1 MEVDGPQIYTGRPST
16 TRVATSDGAM
26 RSKDDPCTSS
36 HDGDGNPG
44 TSSGDEHG
52 YGIKHSTRSVVERT
66 TAMQGSGTRGHDGG
80 CLARN
85 DGNPG
90 TSSHNEDYSSYLTLL
105 AALPVDYSD
114 DEELNQAIIASME
127 SPT

>member
-1 MEVDGPQIYTGRPST
+1 MTPVLAVMMEM
-16 TRVATSDGAM
+16 ATLALAVVMNMAM
-26 RSKDDPCTSS
+26 ASNTP
-36 HDGDGNPG
+36 PG
-44 TSSGDEHG
+44 
-52 YGIKHSTRSVVERT
+52 VVERP

-90 TSSHNEDYSSYLTLL
+90 TSSHNKDCSSYLRLL
-105 AALPVDYSD
+105 
-114 DEELNQAIIASME
+114 ASME